1 MVLKEFAEFLKRA
14 NGDEVAYLQRGDE
27 DIWVYA
33 LPKLKYTFHFSIQSE
48 DGEVKK
54 IQARNLDWIDK
65 HVAVFEYVEP
75 PTVVSDTVEERVEL
89 VEDPDA
95 LAVLKDTCVRCQ
107 EEYLVD
113 VTPKIDLLI
122 DGYYAQRMIEEYC
135 PDCGQPLIQRST
147 FHPPKQYQEE
157 FQQEEIDISEYTWKH
172 ARR

>member
-1 MVLKEFAEFLKRA
+1 LVLKDLGEFLKRA
-14 NGDEVAYLQRGDE
+14 DGDNEVAYLERVDE
-27 DIWVYA
+27 DLWVYA
-33 LPKLKYTFHFSIQSE
+33 LPNLHYTFHFSVHTS
-48 DGEVKK
+48 DGEIEK
-54 IQARNLDWIDK
+54 IQARNMEWIKK
-65 HVAVFEYVEP
+65 HAPVFEYVQP
-75 PTVVSDTVEERVEL
+75 PDFVRDAVEERVEL

-113 VTPKIDLLI
+113 VTPKTDLLI

-147 FHPPKQYQEE
+147 FHPPKQYDSEE
-157 FQQEEIDISEYTWKH
+157 VDISEYTWRH